1 MCCVNKWWWRW
12 WWWCAAV
19 CALCPVCWDRWQH
32 AQPKKEHPL
41 CAKSTSWT
49 WFPPGRRVCLMAVI
63 FFFYGSSVRSAG
75 GGGGHNRVS
84 VPPCVFLF
92 PFPFLFLFLNRHG
105 ASRWPLPVNDA
116 GREGA
121 SHALL
126 AVVVLE
132 AMSHRE
138 VEPWHSWN
146 CYPQPEADNPLG
158 SAC

>member
-1 MCCVNKWWWRW
+1 MMMMMACRS
-12 WWWCAAV
+12 V
-19 CALCPVCWDRWQH
+19 CPLSCLLRQLTTRTAK
-32 AQPKKEHPL
+32 KKEHPL

-63 FFFYGSSVRSAG
+63 FFFFTTAACGQWG
-75 GGGGHNRVS
+75 GGRTQSRLCVT
-84 VPPCVFLF
+84 CVFFFF
-92 PFPFLFLFLNRHG
+92 PFPFLFLFLNRHR
-105 ASRWPLPVNDA
+105 ASWWPLPVNDV
-116 GREGA
+116 GRAGA

-132 AMSHRE
+132 AMSHRG

-158 SAC
+158 SAR